1 VWTIGCPAGFTYI
14 ASVNG
19 CYKVV
24 NRNLNWAQA
33 GQSCRSLH
41 KDAHLL
47 VINNAAE
54 QQAVARMLKPMES
67 QCLIYYK
74 YIIMTKYD
82 DMI

>member
-1 VWTIGCPAGFTYI
+1 MHF

-19 CYKVV
+19 CYKMV

-47 VINNAAE
+47 VIDNAAE
-54 QQAVARMLKPMES
+54 QQAVAGMLKPMVGE
-67 QCLIYYK
+67 CLIYYK
-74 YIIMTKYD
+74 YI
-82 DMI
+82 